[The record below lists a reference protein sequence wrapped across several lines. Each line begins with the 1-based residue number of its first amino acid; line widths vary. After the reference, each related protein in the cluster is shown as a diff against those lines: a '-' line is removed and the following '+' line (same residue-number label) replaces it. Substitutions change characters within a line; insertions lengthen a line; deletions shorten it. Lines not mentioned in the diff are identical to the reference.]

1 MRKKAL
7 SWEVLGDP
15 CPWLA
20 VGHFEPG
27 VVRGRL
33 RYISP
38 IAFKVLRVWL
48 FFSKWFFASWLVSSW
63 SLWSR
68 SFLSWS
74 LWSWS
79 RSSLFFPSW
88 TFWSWSFWSWSVWS
102 FCFHVASY
110 LLSVCLC
117 FGTNR
122 PANVWYNWAREWL
135 IVFKL
140 KLLKSKFSKLK
151 LLKLK
156 SLMLKLFKLL
166 FFQVKVLGT
175 VQVEKFEVE
184 VFKV

>member
-102 FCFHVASY
+102 EKVWSWNV
-110 LLSVCLC
+110 LS
-117 FGTNR
+117 
-122 PANVWYNWAREWL
+122 
-135 IVFKL
+135 
-140 KLLKSKFSKLK
+140 
-151 LLKLK
+151 
-156 SLMLKLFKLL
+156 
-166 FFQVKVLGT
+166 FFFEAKV
-175 VQVEKFEVE
+175 FEVE
-184 VFKV
+184 VWSSWRSFWVVLGVVWRHFGSLLPNHPYGCLLRLFGCVPEGWGTTSP